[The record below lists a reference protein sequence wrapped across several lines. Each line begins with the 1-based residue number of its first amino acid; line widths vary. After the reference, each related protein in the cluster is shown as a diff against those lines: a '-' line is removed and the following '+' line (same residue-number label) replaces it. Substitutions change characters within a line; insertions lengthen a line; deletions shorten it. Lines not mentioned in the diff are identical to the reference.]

1 MLTGKNNGIWRK
13 IWNIGYMITKKLW
26 RSVSK
31 EAELHRIEHVICQ
44 YADWL
49 RVFDKICD

>member
-1 MLTGKNNGIWRK
+1 MNNREER
-13 IWNIGYMITKKLW
+13 WNLAEELEYWLYDYKKLW
-26 RSVSK
+26 RSVSR

-49 RVFDKICD
+49 RTLGRITD